1 MELLKEFEE
10 YLKENYSGDE
20 KENTIKNYLS
30 DVKQFF
36 NYYKEE
42 FGEIISDFNHIE
54 ITEYKNYM
62 KNTKSYKYTTI
73 NRKIASLS
81 IYDNFM
87 IEKKDKKAK
96 AVKKSDFT
104 KIVRPYISADMLPR
118 NEIKK
123 VKVKAARTNIR
134 DYVIF
139 VLLNEGGLR
148 VSELTNIEIDRD
160 LDVKNR
166 RLYVLGKG
174 NKLRGIIITD
184 NMLEAINEYIPER
197 NKILGKRTNK
207 YLFISNKTV
216 NTGKAITRNS
226 INNMLNKY
234 CDELKIPRFNPHI
247 FRHDFGTTSYEL
259 GYSEL
264 FLKNQMGDSSNAINI
279 YIHPGKENLLEIS
292 NKR

>member
-10 YLKENYSGDE
+10 YLKENYSSNE

-36 NYYKEE
+36 NYYEEE

-54 ITEYKNYM
+54 ISEYKNYM
-62 KNTKSYKYTTI
+62 KNIKSYKYTTI

-87 IEKKDKKAK
+87 IEKKGKKKK
-96 AVKKSDFT
+96 AVKKSDFI

-134 DYVIF
+134 DYAIF

-160 LDVKNR
+160 LDLKNR

-174 NKLRGIIITD
+174 NKLRGVIITD

-197 NKILGKRTNK
+197 NKILGERKNK
-207 YLFISNKTV
+207 YLFISNKTA

-264 FLKNQMGDSSNAINI
+264 FLKNQMGDSSNAIDI